1 MNIALLSTGFLG
13 KKEATAITVTDF
25 AKELMKQKNKVTI
38 ISEKRTESARTGL
51 FEGIPIY
58 RIGFPK
64 EKMFSKFFKI
74 YNKLFAHV
82 MAVDRMEKKSKASFE
97 VIHNFS
103 AAPLLSL
110 RLILLKLFGKK
121 AEMIQTLKSYSREK
135 NGKSFYKLLN
145 WVDVVT
151 VPTKVFAN
159 KLISRGVKKNQIRI
173 IRSHINVDKFY
184 PRPKD
189 LLKQKY
195 GLKNKKIVLY
205 YGSMWKNKG
214 TDVLIKAMPSV
225 IKSNSEALFIFIPR
239 NIPYA
244 NRYKP
249 VLTSSGQ
256 VKFIEQEVNLPE
268 YVSMADV
275 VVLPYLSLVGTEGNP
290 SCLLEAM
297 ACKTPVITTS
307 LPELMEIAEGSVE
320 FVEPAHVDSLAAAIN
335 RILVKP
341 DLKKI
346 EKAYLEAKKY
356 SVEKISAEF
365 LKLYETAY

>member
-1 MNIALLSTGFLG
+1 
-13 KKEATAITVTDF
+13 
-25 AKELMKQKNKVTI
+25 
-38 ISEKRTESARTGL
+38 
-51 FEGIPIY
+51 
-58 RIGFPK
+58 
-64 EKMFSKFFKI
+64 
-74 YNKLFAHV
+74 
-82 MAVDRMEKKSKASFE
+82 
-97 VIHNFS
+97 
-103 AAPLLSL
+103 
-110 RLILLKLFGKK
+110 
-121 AEMIQTLKSYSREK
+121 
-135 NGKSFYKLLN
+135 
-145 WVDVVT
+145 
-151 VPTKVFAN
+151 
-159 KLISRGVKKNQIRI
+159 
-173 IRSHINVDKFY
+173 
-184 PRPKD
+184 
-189 LLKQKY
+189 
-195 GLKNKKIVLY
+195 
-205 YGSMWKNKG
+205 MWKNKG

-290 SCLLEAM
+290 SCLLEAT

-307 LPELMEIAEGSVE
+307 LPELMVE

-365 LKLYETAY
+365 LKLYETAC